1 MDLQVRFLPSGRILR
16 VTPGTNL
23 LEAARAAGL
32 PIAQACSGE
41 GLCGRCAVLV
51 VRGADGIAPERE
63 PERQA
68 KRRNRVAPELRLACQ
83 VVPSTD
89 VEVTASYW
97 GRGRDEGDP
106 DRSFAGRTRG

>member
-1 MDLQVRFLPSGRILR
+1 MRFLPSGRTLR

-51 VRGADGIAPERE
+51 LRGHEGIAPPTERE
-63 PERQA
+63 SQA

-83 VVPSTD
+83 VVPTAD
-89 VEVTASYW
+89 VDVAASYW
-97 GRGRDEGDP
+97 
-106 DRSFAGRTRG
+106 